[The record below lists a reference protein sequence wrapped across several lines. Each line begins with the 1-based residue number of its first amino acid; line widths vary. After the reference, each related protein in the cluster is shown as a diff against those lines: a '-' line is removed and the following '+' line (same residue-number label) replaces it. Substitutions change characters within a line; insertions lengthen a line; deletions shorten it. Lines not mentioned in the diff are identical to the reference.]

1 MSRCGRPSGL
11 WLPVS
16 LRLRVKLDCRV
27 DQAVTVMSLVNNFF
41 ELRSDAF
48 KITVHNRRPIPAR
61 TDTIGAW
68 LDALS
73 FLTWLAALT
82 NSALV
87 YLFCPRTQNI
97 CTSGNAPLSTLDK
110 VHRHLF
116 TAAGVASAAGDPVG
130 PVGGEALEDG
140 GAATRELLMKALL
153 ISLAASHGYM
163 VLRVAVRHLLEKL
176 VWKGSDEVVERERE
190 EREIKETFM
199 KSVLGDAQ
207 VGDSKNI
214 QSLVGD
220 GGVRAAVGNAEI
232 ADGTGVEFW
241 DHDEGVQEIQ
251 RISKEA

>member
-1 MSRCGRPSGL
+1 
-11 WLPVS
+11 
-16 LRLRVKLDCRV
+16 
-27 DQAVTVMSLVNNFF
+27 MSLVNNFF

-73 FLTWLAALT
+73 FLTWLAALS
-82 NSALV
+82 NAALV
-87 YLFCPRTQNI
+87 YLFCPRTQDI
-97 CTSGNAPLSTLDK
+97 CHPSGSSGTAPLSTLDK

-116 TAAGVASAAGDPVG
+116 TAAGVASAEGDPVG
-130 PVGGEALEDG
+130 PVGGEVLEEG

-163 VLRVAVRHLLEKL
+163 LLRVVVRHVLERL
-176 VWKGSDEVVERERE
+176 VWKHSDEVVERERE
-190 EREIKETFM
+190 EREIKETFLKGVLGEAQGGDAVVGKLM
-199 KSVLGDAQ
+199 RDGGEKSVVESAGSA
-207 VGDSKNI
+207 N
-214 QSLVGD
+214 
-220 GGVRAAVGNAEI
+220 GG
-232 ADGTGVEFW
+232 GVEFW